1 MKKYFLVKIDSCE
14 DYYKCTKV
22 YKAESEELLRNYLD
36 EHNASDQYIVSIE
49 EVDFEN
55 NKEEIYLRCNLICI
69 SFFSSV
75 ESSGILKSAAYFNI
89 S

>member
-1 MKKYFLVKIDSCE
+1 MKKYYLVKIDSYE

-22 YKAESEELLRNYLD
+22 YKAESEEVLRNYLD

-55 NKEEIYLRCNLICI
+55 NKEEILKQV
-69 SFFSSV
+69 SS
-75 ESSGILKSAAYFNI
+75 ECKMYSEFMEI
-89 S
+89 

>member
-55 NKEEIYLRCNLICI
+55 NKEEI
-69 SFFSSV
+69 
-75 ESSGILKSAAYFNI
+75 LKQVSAECKMYNEYKEI
-89 S
+89 